1 MPNIFG
7 NGNPASLQGRTRI
20 ADQDIRLTNDF
31 RFVLDVVRHSFGVC
45 FHVACSS
52 EGHHAL
58 MTVGV
63 ALKTSIRI
71 GTQNENQPGLIDGGN
86 RPPNVSSETGSQVMS
101 ASDLRASSA
110 RIRL

>member
-1 MPNIFG
+1 
-7 NGNPASLQGRTRI
+7 
-20 ADQDIRLTNDF
+20 
-31 RFVLDVVRHSFGVC
+31 
-45 FHVACSS
+45 
-52 EGHHAL
+52 

-63 ALKTSIRI
+63 ALKTNIRI